1 MSTYSAK
8 PEDIKRKWYVID
20 AQDVVL
26 GRLAAKVSILL
37 RGKHKPYYSPNLD
50 CGDYVVIINAEKV
63 GLTGKKKDNKKY
75 YRHTGFP
82 GGLKETTPSKIFS
95 GKVPSK
101 VVVKAIERM
110 ITRNSL
116 GRKQM
121 SKLKVY
127 AGESHPHE
135 AQNPE
140 VIDFASANRKNKV
153 S

>member
-8 PEDIKRKWYVID
+8 PEDIKRNWYIID
-20 AQDVVL
+20 ARDVVL
-26 GRLAAKVSILL
+26 GRLAAKVSVLL

-50 CGDYVVIINAEKV
+50 CGDYVVIINADKV
-63 GLTGKKKDNKKY
+63 GMTGKKKQNKKY
-75 YRHTGFP
+75 YRHTGYP
-82 GGLKETTPSKIFS
+82 GGLKETTPAKIFD

-101 VVVKAIERM
+101 VVIKAIERM

-127 AGESHPHE
+127 AGDAHPHD

-140 VIDFASANRKNKV
+140 VIDFGNANRKNRI